1 MKKLITILSILIA
14 AVAAKTEACDFC
26 LLSQGIS
33 PLETMHGGGIRVNER
48 YTLLDNVYKGTDKA
62 ANPGVKEEFWTT
74 EVTGFYG
81 ITGDFMLIAVVP
93 YKKTK
98 MDGELMVNAD
108 GTLDKDPM
116 TGSRSGLG
124 DIALLG
130 RYSFIKIHSLDTT
143 TTVAGLAGVKFAT
156 GSTNGKTSDGA
167 EYLDSHIQLGTGS
180 TDILLG
186 VSVSHA
192 IQKFSVSANLLDVIP
207 GKGKF
212 GDTTHKFGNTL
223 NYDLTAKYR
232 VYPDVFAPMGPQI
245 FLALGVNGEA
255 RGKEKV
261 DITDP
266 NTGDKTY
273 TTDPNSGGNT
283 VYLSPGIQLVFAP
296 HWVFELSYQHA
307 VYHNLNGTQLGEK
320 YKTTG
325 GVTYL
330 F

>member
-1 MKKLITILSILIA
+1 MKRCLSIFLLA
-14 AVAAKTEACDFC
+14 TAFLVSLTGLSFSCDFC
-26 LLSQGIS
+26 ILSQGIS

-48 YTLLDNVYKGTDKA
+48 YTLLDNVYKGTGKA

-81 ITGDFMLIAVVP
+81 VTEDFMLLGIVP

-98 MDGELMVNAD
+98 MNGELIVNDD

-130 RYSFIKIHSLDTT
+130 RYSFVKIHSLDTT
-143 TTVAGLAGVKFAT
+143 TTVAGIAGVKFAT
-156 GSTNGKTSDGA
+156 GSTNGKTSDGM

-186 VSVSHA
+186 VSLNHSVRR
-192 IQKFSVSANLLDVIP
+192 FSISANLLDVIP

-212 GDTTHKFGNTL
+212 GDTSHKFGNTL

-232 VYPDVFAPMGPQI
+232 VYPDVFAPLGPQI
-245 FLALGVNGEA
+245 FLALGVNGEL
-255 RGKEKV
+255 RGKETV
-261 DITDP
+261 D
-266 NTGDKTY
+266 GA
-273 TTDPNSGGNT
+273 TDPNSGGNT
-283 VYLSPGIQLVFAP
+283 TYLSPGVQLVFAP